1 MSYSRDWQRV
11 YRAVLY
17 VASAAGLCA
26 CGGGGDVTAG
36 IDGGGIQPAA
46 VSVGTITGFGSVF
59 VNGVEYMTGNST
71 SYTING
77 QSGTESQLRVGQ
89 VVRITGKID
98 DNGTTGSATSISFDD
113 NVEGPITALDA
124 VAGTLTVMGQPVRVT
139 ATTIFDDASISPA
152 DITGLA
158 NGRIVEVSGF
168 ADANG
173 VIVASRI
180 EGKAAG
186 GELEVTGT
194 VSALTAT
201 TFAISGL
208 TVDYA
213 SISVQDGTLANGG
226 CAEAKGTNFDVATA
240 TLTATRVQVKSCG
253 VAGQKDAKG
262 EIEGVVTT
270 LAAANGSALDFSIG
284 AQRVLTNA
292 STRFDNGTAADV
304 QANVRVEAEGKFDA
318 AGALVAT
325 RVKIEPESSLR
336 VAGIVQ
342 TVDVAAGTLAVLG
355 VTVHVDAM
363 TRLEDKRSHLAGFN
377 LGSIAAGDYVEA
389 RGYAPAG
396 SAAGVFTAALLERD
410 QADNRQRVRGPLPA
424 APTAQNFSVLGV
436 AVSADGSTEFRAT
449 DGSSIGNLDAFITAA
464 VAAGGL
470 VEARCRDDR
479 AQCTPTFVA
488 EQLEIQRP

>member
-1 MSYSRDWQRV
+1 MNDEQGLRHALRG
-11 YRAVLY
+11 ALL
-17 VASAAGLCA
+17 AAGATALAA
-26 CGGGGDVTAG
+26 CGGGAMTAG

-46 VSVGTITGFGSVF
+46 VTVGGITGFGSVF
-59 VNGVEYMTGNST
+59 VNGVEYQTGNST
-71 SYTING
+71 TYTING

-89 VVRITGKID
+89 VVRITGRID

-113 NVEGPITALDA
+113 NVEGPITALDTA
-124 VAGTLTVMGQPVRVT
+124 AGTLTVMGQAVRVT

-158 NGRIVEVSGF
+158 SGQVVEVSGF
-168 ADANG
+168 PDAGG

-186 GELEVTGT
+186 GELEVSGQ

-201 TFAISGL
+201 TFGISGL

-213 SISVQDGTLANGG
+213 SVTVQDGTLANGG
-226 CAEAKGTNFDVATA
+226 CAEVKGTRFDAA
-240 TLTATRVQVKSCG
+240 SSTLTATRVQVKSCG

-262 EIEGVVTT
+262 ELEGVVTT
-270 LAAANGSALDFSIG
+270 LDSASGSTLDFTIG
-284 AQRVLTNA
+284 PQRVLTNA

-304 QANVRVEAEGKFDA
+304 QANVKLEVEGRFDA
-318 AGALVAT
+318 SGALVAT

-342 TVDVAAGTLAVLG
+342 GVDAAARTLSVLG

-363 TRLEDKRSHLAGFN
+363 TRLEDKRSKVSGFSLA
-377 LGSIAAGDYVEA
+377 SIVAGDYVEA

-396 SAAGVFTAALLERD
+396 SAAGSFSATLLERD

-424 APTAQNFSVLGV
+424 APTAQNLSVLGV
-436 AVSADGSTEFRAT
+436 PVGADGSTEFRAR
-449 DGSSIGNLDAFITAA
+449 DGSSIASLDAFIGAA

-479 AQCTPTFVA
+479 GQCTPSFVA
-488 EQLEIQRP
+488 EQLEIQQP